1 MTARCGCDEII
12 LRLNEAAARAIQA
25 ESFKR
30 LGANEGLIMIARPPE
45 ELDRYF
51 LGEEEHWREVIHDA
65 GIKPE

>member
-1 MTARCGCDEII
+1 MTVRCDEII
-12 LRLNEAAARAIQA
+12 LPLNEAAARAIQA

-30 LGANEGLIMIARPPE
+30 LGVNEGLIMIARPPE

>member
-1 MTARCGCDEII
+1 

-30 LGANEGLIMIARPPE
+30 LGVNEGLIMIARPPE

-51 LGEEEHWREVIHDA
+51 LGEEEHRRKVIHDA